1 MKHVD
6 FVHLHVHTSYS
17 LLDGACRVSDL
28 TRYAADLKFPA
39 LAITDHGAMF
49 GVVDFYKSARA
60 AGIKPIIGQEFYV
73 APESRHDRKLDEFGE
88 SAYHLVLLARNS
100 EGYSNLIQLSSIS
113 YLEGFYRRP
122 RIDKEILS
130 RYSDGL
136 LALSACLKGEVA
148 YLLTRGEYDGARET
162 VSWYRD
168 LFGENYFLEVQHNG
182 IPEQD
187 KANEGM
193 LKLSRDTGVGLVA
206 TNDIHYLRREDT
218 RMHDVLLCIQ
228 TGKSVHDED
237 RMRMETDELYLKS
250 AEEMEVHFRD
260 YPDALSNTLAIAER
274 CNLEIPIGETHLP
287 RFPIPE
293 GMTEESFLY
302 AQVRDGF
309 DKRMEIILERTPE
322 EQREEVLEQY
332 QARLGTELEV
342 ITKMGFPGYF
352 LIVWDF
358 IRYAREQGIPVG
370 PGRGSAAGSL
380 VAYSL
385 SITDIDPIRYG
396 LLFERFLNPER
407 ITMPD
412 IDVDFCM
419 ERRDEVIRYVA
430 NSYGEDKVA
439 QIITFGTMAARGAIR
454 DVGRALD
461 MSYAEVDRI
470 AKMVPEIPG
479 IKLSTAIEKEPQLK
493 EAMKKDKK
501 VADLLELAQKIEGL
515 HRHASTHAAGVVI
528 SDKPLSERVPLF
540 RSIKDDSILTQFAM
554 KELEDIGL
562 VKFDFLGLRT
572 LTLLDN
578 ALRLANRKRSEQD
591 QELIVME
598 KLDLLDRKT
607 YELLSA
613 GDTDGV
619 FQLESSG
626 MKDLLVKM
634 KPGTFE
640 DLIALVA
647 LYRPGPLGSG
657 MVTDFINRK
666 QGRQEISYDTA
677 ELERI
682 LSETYGVIVYQEQ
695 VMQVASELAGYSMGE
710 ADNLRRAMGKKMP
723 EEMEKQRTRF
733 LEGCRTNGI
742 PDKKSAGIFD
752 NLAFFAGYGFN
763 KSHSAAYALI
773 AYQTAFLKAH
783 YPMEFMAALL
793 TSEMDNSDKVTQH
806 IGVCKEMG
814 LKLLPPDIT
823 QSEIP
828 FIVEEDGI
836 RFGLGAVKNVGVSAL
851 EEILGQRSEG
861 GIFRSVNEFCSR
873 VDLRKVNRRVI
884 ESLIKSGAFDCC
896 GDNRAQLLASID
908 QAIER
913 GQKAQRDRDSGQIT
927 MFDGAL
933 ASEAEDSMPEV
944 ESWSEHQRLA
954 FEKESLGFYITGH
967 PLEKYRKELER
978 YITVDLGRLG
988 EMSEGQEVKVA
999 GMKQSMREI
1008 STKRGDRM
1016 AFLTLEDLHGS
1027 AEVIVF
1033 ADAFNKAS
1041 HILVSEGPF
1050 VVQGIVDS
1058 NGDKPKIKAS
1068 EVELLEDYRQRV
1080 TSEIL
1085 INLSTIGL
1093 SRADLMKL
1101 KEVLVRHKGDCAVR
1115 LKLTI
1120 PTKAESV
1127 IALSEEFKV
1136 GSSDEM
1142 VTDVERIFGTGAV
1155 TFV

>member
-1 MKHVD
+1 MKHAE

-17 LLDGACRVSDL
+17 LLDGACRISDL

-49 GVVDFYKSARA
+49 GVIDFYKSARA

-73 APESRHDRKLDEFGE
+73 APESRHDRKVDEYGE
-88 SAYHLVLLARNS
+88 SAYHLVLLARNM
-100 EGYSNLIQLSSIS
+100 EGYSNLVQLSSIS

-130 RYSDGL
+130 GHSDGL

-148 YLLTRGEYDGARET
+148 YLLNRGDYEGARET
-162 VSWYRD
+162 VSWYQD

-182 IPEQD
+182 LPEQD
-187 KANEGM
+187 RANEGM
-193 LKLSRDTGVGLVA
+193 LKLSGDTGVGLVA

-228 TGKSVHDED
+228 TGKTVHDED
-237 RMRMETDELYLKS
+237 RMRMDAYELYLKS

-260 YPDALSNTLAIAER
+260 YPDALSNTLAVAER
-274 CNLEIPIGETHLP
+274 CNLEIPMGETHLP

-302 AQVRDGF
+302 SQVHAGF
-309 DKRMEIILERTPE
+309 DKRMEIILERTAE
-322 EQREEVLEQY
+322 DQRESVLHEY

-342 ITKMGFPGYF
+342 ITNMGFPGYF

-385 SITDIDPIRYG
+385 GITDIDPIRYG

-407 ITMPD
+407 ISLPD

-419 ERRDEVIRYVA
+419 ERRDEVIRYVS
-430 NSYGEDKVA
+430 NKYGEDRVA

-479 IKLSTAIEKEPQLK
+479 IKLATAIEQEPQLK
-493 EAMKKDKK
+493 DAMKKDNK
-501 VADLLELAQKIEGL
+501 VADLLELAQKMEGL

-528 SDKPLSERVPLF
+528 SDLPLSSHVPLF
-540 RSIKDDSILTQFAM
+540 RHIKDDSILTQFAM
-554 KELEDIGL
+554 KQLEDIGL

-572 LTLLDN
+572 LTLLNN
-578 ALRLANRKRSEQD
+578 ALRLANRRRSDQGQD
-591 QELIVME
+591 LIEME
-598 KLDLLDRKT
+598 RLDLLDRKT
-607 YELLSA
+607 YELLST

-626 MKDLLVKM
+626 MKDLLIKM
-634 KPGTFE
+634 KPGSFE

-666 QGRQEISYDTA
+666 HGRQEISYDTE
-677 ELERI
+677 ELQKI

-723 EEMEKQRTRF
+723 EEMEKQRVRF
-733 LEGCRTNGI
+733 LDGCKNNKI
-742 PDKKSAGIFD
+742 PDRKAAGIFD

-773 AYQTAFLKAH
+773 AFQTAYLKAH
-783 YPMEFMAALL
+783 YPLEFMAALL

-814 LKLLPPDIT
+814 VKLLPPDIML
-823 QSEIP
+823 SEIP
-828 FIVEEDGI
+828 FTVEDDGI

-851 EEILGQRSEG
+851 EEILGQRSKGEA
-861 GIFRSVNEFCSR
+861 FKSVNEFCSR

-896 GDNRAQLLASID
+896 GDHRAQLLASLD
-908 QAIER
+908 QAMER

-927 MFDGAL
+927 MFEGAL
-933 ASEAEDSMPEV
+933 AAEV
-944 ESWSEHQRLA
+944 EDPVSEVEPWSEQQRLA

-978 YITVDLGRLG
+978 YVTVDLGRLE

-1008 STKRGDRM
+1008 STKKGDRM

-1027 AEVIVF
+1027 AEMIVF
-1033 ADAFNKAS
+1033 ADTFTEAG
-1041 HILVSEGPF
+1041 HILASEGPF

-1068 EVELLEDYRQRV
+1068 EVALLEDYRQRV
-1080 TSEIL
+1080 TSEIQ

-1093 SRADLMKL
+1093 SKDDLMKL
-1101 KEVLVRHKGDCAVR
+1101 KEVLLRHKGDCAVR

-1127 IALSEEFKV
+1127 IFLSEEFKV
-1136 GSSDEM
+1136 GSSEEM
-1142 VTDVERIFGTGAV
+1142 VNDIEKIFGTGTV

>member
-1 MKHVD
+1 MKHAN

-17 LLDGACRVSDL
+17 LLDGACRVADL

-49 GVVDFYKSARA
+49 GAIDFYKSARA
-60 AGIKPIIGQEFYV
+60 AGIKPIIGQEFYI
-73 APESRHDRKLDEFGE
+73 APESRLDRKLDEYGE
-88 SAYHLVLLARNS
+88 SAYHIVLLARNS
-100 EGYSNLIQLSSIS
+100 EGYSNLVKLSSIS
-113 YLEGFYRRP
+113 YLEGFYRKP
-122 RIDKEILS
+122 RIDKEVLS
-130 RYSDGL
+130 RHSDGL
-136 LALSACLKGEVA
+136 VALSACLKGEVA
-148 YLLTRGEYDGARET
+148 YLVRRGNYERARET
-162 VSWYRD
+162 VSWYKD

-182 IPEQD
+182 LADQD

-193 LKLSRDTGVGLVA
+193 LRLAKDTGVGLVA

-228 TGKSVHDED
+228 TGKTVQDEN
-237 RMRMETDELYLKS
+237 RMRMDTDELYVKS
-250 AEEMEVHFRD
+250 AEEMEMYFKD
-260 YPDALSNTLAIAER
+260 YPNALSNTLAIAER
-274 CNLEIPIGETHLP
+274 CNLEIAIGETHLP

-293 GMTEESFLY
+293 GMTEGSFLY
-302 AQVRDGF
+302 SKVRAGF
-309 DKRMEIILERTPE
+309 DKRMELILDGTPE
-322 EQREEVLEQY
+322 DQREEVLEKY

-342 ITKMGFPGYF
+342 ITNMGFPGYF

-358 IRYAREQGIPVG
+358 IQYAREQGIPVG

-385 SITDIDPIRYG
+385 RITDIDPIRYG

-407 ITMPD
+407 ISLPD

-419 ERRDEVIRYVA
+419 QRRDEVIRYVT
-430 NSYGEDKVA
+430 NKYGEDKVA

-461 MSYAEVDRI
+461 MNYAEVDRI
-470 AKMVPEIPG
+470 AKLVPEILG
-479 IKLSTAIEKEPQLK
+479 IKLSKAIEQEPQLK
-493 EAMKKDKK
+493 EAMKNDKK
-501 VADLLELAQKIEGL
+501 VADLLELAQKMEGL

-528 SDKPLSERVPLF
+528 SDLPLSSHVPLY
-540 RSIKDDSILTQFAM
+540 RNIKDDSVLTQYAM
-554 KELEDIGL
+554 KELENIGL

-572 LTLLDN
+572 LTLLNN
-578 ALRLANRKRSEQD
+578 AIQLANRKRLAQG
-591 QELIVME
+591 QEPVEME
-598 KLDLLDRKT
+598 RLDLLDQKT
-607 YELLSA
+607 YELLST

-634 KPGTFE
+634 KPGCFE

-666 QGRQEISYDTA
+666 QGRQEISYDTK
-677 ELERI
+677 ELEKI

-723 EEMEKQRTRF
+723 EEMEKERVRF
-733 LEGCRTNGI
+733 LEGCQINNI
-742 PDKKSAGIFD
+742 PDKKAAGIFD

-783 YPMEFMAALL
+783 FPMEFMAALL

-814 LKLLPPDIT
+814 VKLLPPDIT
-823 QSEIP
+823 HSEIP
-828 FIVEEDGI
+828 FTVEEGGI
-836 RFGLGAVKNVGVSAL
+836 RFGLGAVKNAGVSAL
-851 EEILGQRSEG
+851 EEILSKRSDG
-861 GIFRSVNEFCSR
+861 GTFKSVNEFCSR

-896 GDNRAQLLASID
+896 GDHRAQLLASLD
-908 QAIER
+908 QAMER

-927 MFDGAL
+927 MFEGAL
-933 ASEAEDSMPEV
+933 ASDSEYSISQV
-944 ESWSEHQRLA
+944 EPWSEQQRLA
-954 FEKESLGFYITGH
+954 FEKECLGFYITGH

-978 YITVDLGRLG
+978 YVTVDLGRLV

-1033 ADAFNKAS
+1033 SDTFTKAG
-1041 HILVSEGPF
+1041 HILASEGPF
-1050 VVQGIVDS
+1050 VVQGVIDS

-1068 EVELLEDYRQRV
+1068 DVELLEEYRQRV
-1080 TSEIL
+1080 TKEIL

-1093 SRADLMKL
+1093 SEDDLEKL
-1101 KEVLVRHKGDCAVR
+1101 KNVLVQHKGDCAVR

-1127 IALSEEFKV
+1127 IALSDEFKV

-1142 VTDVERIFGTGAV
+1142 VNDVERIFGSGTV

>member
-1 MKHVD
+1 MKHAN

-17 LLDGACRVSDL
+17 LLDGACRVADL

-49 GVVDFYKSARA
+49 GAIDFYKSARA
-60 AGIKPIIGQEFYV
+60 AGIKPIIGQEFYI
-73 APESRHDRKLDEFGE
+73 APESRLDRKLDEYGE
-88 SAYHLVLLARNS
+88 SAYHIVLLARNS
-100 EGYSNLIQLSSIS
+100 EGYSNLVKLSSIS
-113 YLEGFYRRP
+113 YLEGFYRKP
-122 RIDKEILS
+122 RIDKEVLS
-130 RYSDGL
+130 RHSDGL
-136 LALSACLKGEVA
+136 VALSACLKGEVA
-148 YLLTRGEYDGARET
+148 YLVRRGNYERARET
-162 VSWYRD
+162 VSWYKD

-182 IPEQD
+182 LADQD

-193 LKLSRDTGVGLVA
+193 LRLAKDTGVGLVA

-228 TGKSVHDED
+228 TGKTVQDEN
-237 RMRMETDELYLKS
+237 RMRMDTDELYVKS
-250 AEEMEVHFRD
+250 AEEMEMYFKD
-260 YPDALSNTLAIAER
+260 YPNALSNTLAIAER
-274 CNLEIPIGETHLP
+274 CNLEIAIGETHLP

-293 GMTEESFLY
+293 GMTEGSFLY
-302 AQVRDGF
+302 SKVRAGF
-309 DKRMEIILERTPE
+309 DKRMELILDGTPE
-322 EQREEVLEQY
+322 DQREEVLEKY

-342 ITKMGFPGYF
+342 ITNMGFPGYF

-358 IRYAREQGIPVG
+358 IQYAREQGIPVG

-385 SITDIDPIRYG
+385 RITDIDPIRYG

-407 ITMPD
+407 ISLPD

-419 ERRDEVIRYVA
+419 QRRDEVIRYVT
-430 NSYGEDKVA
+430 NKYGEDKVA

-461 MSYAEVDRI
+461 MNYAEVDRI
-470 AKMVPEIPG
+470 AKLVPEILG
-479 IKLSTAIEKEPQLK
+479 IKLSKAIEQEPQLK
-493 EAMKKDKK
+493 EAMKNDKK
-501 VADLLELAQKIEGL
+501 VADLLELAQKMEGL

-528 SDKPLSERVPLF
+528 SDLPLSSHVPLY
-540 RSIKDDSILTQFAM
+540 RNIKDDSVLTQYAM
-554 KELEDIGL
+554 KELENIGL

-572 LTLLDN
+572 LTLLNN
-578 ALRLANRKRSEQD
+578 AIQLANRKRLAQG
-591 QELIVME
+591 QEPVEME
-598 KLDLLDRKT
+598 RLDLLDQKT
-607 YELLSA
+607 YELLST

-634 KPGTFE
+634 KPGCFE

-666 QGRQEISYDTA
+666 QGRQEISYDTK
-677 ELERI
+677 ELEKI

-723 EEMEKQRTRF
+723 EEMEKERVRF
-733 LEGCRTNGI
+733 LEGCQRNNI
-742 PDKKSAGIFD
+742 PDKKAAGIFD

-783 YPMEFMAALL
+783 FPMEFMAALL

-814 LKLLPPDIT
+814 VKLLPPDIT
-823 QSEIP
+823 HSEIP
-828 FIVEEDGI
+828 FTVEEGGI

-851 EEILGQRSEG
+851 EEILSKRSDG
-861 GIFRSVNEFCSR
+861 GTFKSVNEFCSR

-896 GDNRAQLLASID
+896 GDHRAQLLASLD
-908 QAIER
+908 QAMER

-927 MFDGAL
+927 MFEGAL
-933 ASEAEDSMPEV
+933 ASDSEYSISQV
-944 ESWSEHQRLA
+944 EPWSEQQRLA
-954 FEKESLGFYITGH
+954 FEKECLGFYITGH

-978 YITVDLGRLG
+978 YVTVDLGRLV

-1033 ADAFNKAS
+1033 SDAFTKAG
-1041 HILVSEGPF
+1041 HILASEGPF
-1050 VVQGIVDS
+1050 VVQGVIDS

-1068 EVELLEDYRQRV
+1068 DVELLEEYRQRV
-1080 TSEIL
+1080 TKEIL

-1093 SRADLMKL
+1093 SEDDLEKL
-1101 KEVLVRHKGDCAVR
+1101 KNVLVQHKGDCAVR

-1120 PTKAESV
+1120 PTRAESV
-1127 IALSEEFKV
+1127 IALSDEFKV

-1142 VTDVERIFGTGAV
+1142 VNDVERIFGSGTV

>member
-1 MKHVD
+1 MKHAE

-17 LLDGACRVSDL
+17 LLDGACRISDL

-49 GVVDFYKSARA
+49 GVIDFYKSARA
-60 AGIKPIIGQEFYV
+60 SGIKPIIGQEFYI
-73 APESRHDRKLDEFGE
+73 APQSRHDRKLDEFGE
-88 SAYHLVLLARNS
+88 SAYHIVLLARNT
-100 EGYSNLIQLSSIS
+100 EGYFNLIELSSIS

-122 RIDKEILS
+122 RIDKEILARHS
-130 RYSDGL
+130 EGL
-136 LALSACLKGEVA
+136 VALSACLKGEVA
-148 YLLTRGEYDGARET
+148 YLLNRGHYEKARET
-162 VSWYRD
+162 VTWYKD

-182 IPEQD
+182 MPEQD

-193 LKLSRDTGVGLVA
+193 LKLSQDTGVGLIA
-206 TNDIHYLRREDT
+206 TNDIHYLRREDA

-228 TGKSVHDED
+228 TGKTVNDED
-237 RMRMETDELYLKS
+237 RMQMAADEFYLKTP
-250 AEEMEVHFRD
+250 EEMELHFKD
-260 YPDALSNTLAIAER
+260 YPGALSNTLIVAER
-274 CNLEIPIGETHLP
+274 CNLEIPIGETYLP
-287 RFPIPE
+287 RFPIPD
-293 GMTEESFLY
+293 GMTEESFLS
-302 AQVRDGF
+302 AKVREGF
-309 DKRMEIILERTPE
+309 DKRMDLVLERTPE
-322 EQREEVLEQY
+322 DQREGLLEQY

-358 IRYAREQGIPVG
+358 IRYAKEAGIPVG

-385 SITDIDPIRYG
+385 GITDIDPIRYG

-407 ITMPD
+407 ISLPD
-412 IDVDFCM
+412 IDVDLCM
-419 ERRDEVIRYVA
+419 DRRDEVIRYVA
-430 NSYGEDKVA
+430 EKYGEDRVA

-470 AKMVPEIPG
+470 AKLVPEVLG
-479 IKLSTAIEKEPQLK
+479 IKLPAAIEQEPQLK
-493 EAMKKDKK
+493 EAMKNDKK

-528 SDKPLSERVPLF
+528 SDLPLSRHVPLY
-540 RSIKDDSILTQFAM
+540 RHIKDDSILTQFAM
-554 KELEDIGL
+554 KQLEDIGL

-578 ALRLANRKRSEQD
+578 ALKLANRKREGQGKGPI
-591 QELIVME
+591 EME

-607 YELLSA
+607 YDLLST

-626 MKDLLVKM
+626 MKDLLIKM
-634 KPGTFE
+634 KPGSFE

-666 QGRQEISYDTA
+666 QGRQNISYDTV
-677 ELERI
+677 ELEKI

-695 VMQVASELAGYSMGE
+695 VMQIASELAGYSMGE
-710 ADNLRRAMGKKMP
+710 ADNLRRAMGKKLP
-723 EEMEKQRTRF
+723 EEMEKQRVRF
-733 LEGCRTNGI
+733 LEGCKVKNI
-742 PDKKSAGIFD
+742 PDRKAAGIFD

-773 AYQTAFLKAH
+773 AFQTAYLKAH
-783 YPMEFMAALL
+783 YPEEFMAALL
-793 TSEMDNSDKVTQH
+793 TSEMDNTDKVTQH

-814 LKLLPPDIT
+814 VQLLPPDIT
-823 QSEIP
+823 QSEIS
-828 FIVEEDGI
+828 FSVENNGI
-836 RFGLGAVKNVGVSAL
+836 RFGLGAVKNVGISAL
-851 EEILGQRSEG
+851 EEILGQREEG
-861 GIFRSVNEFCSR
+861 GPFKSINEFTSR

-927 MFDGAL
+927 LFEGAL
-933 ASEAEDSMPEV
+933 DPGSEDPLPEV
-944 ESWSEHQRLA
+944 EAWSEHQRLA

-967 PLEKYRKELER
+967 PLEKYRRELER
-978 YITVDLGRLG
+978 YVTVDLGRLE

-1008 STKRGDRM
+1008 STKKGDRM

-1027 AEVIVF
+1027 AEMIIF
-1033 ADAFNKAS
+1033 SDTFNKTG
-1041 HILVSEGPF
+1041 HILSSEGPF
-1050 VVQGIVDS
+1050 VVQGVVDS
-1058 NGDKPKIKAS
+1058 NGDKPKIKAF
-1068 EVELLEDYRQRV
+1068 EVELLENYRQKV
-1080 TSEIL
+1080 TSEIQ

-1093 SRADLMKL
+1093 SRDDLLRL
-1101 KEVLVRHKGDCAVR
+1101 KEVLGRYKGECAVR

-1127 IALSEEFKV
+1127 IRMSEEFKV

-1142 VTDVERIFGTGAV
+1142 VNDIEKIFGSGTV

>member
-1 MKHVD
+1 MKHAN

-17 LLDGACRVSDL
+17 LLDGACRVADL

-49 GVVDFYKSARA
+49 GAIDFYKSARA
-60 AGIKPIIGQEFYV
+60 AGIKPIIGQEFYI
-73 APESRHDRKLDEFGE
+73 APESRLDRKLDEYGE
-88 SAYHLVLLARNS
+88 SAYHIVLLARNS
-100 EGYSNLIQLSSIS
+100 EGYSNLVKLSSIS
-113 YLEGFYRRP
+113 YLEGFYRKP
-122 RIDKEILS
+122 RIDKEVLS
-130 RYSDGL
+130 RHSDGL
-136 LALSACLKGEVA
+136 VALSACLKGEVA
-148 YLLTRGEYDGARET
+148 YLVRRGNYERARET
-162 VSWYRD
+162 VSWYKE

-182 IPEQD
+182 LADQD

-193 LKLSRDTGVGLVA
+193 LRLAKDTGVGLVA

-228 TGKSVHDED
+228 TGKTVQDEN
-237 RMRMETDELYLKS
+237 RMRMDTDELYVKS
-250 AEEMEVHFRD
+250 AEEMEMYFKD
-260 YPDALSNTLAIAER
+260 YPNALSNTLAIAER
-274 CNLEIPIGETHLP
+274 CNLEIAIGETHLP

-293 GMTEESFLY
+293 GMTEGSFLY
-302 AQVRDGF
+302 SKVRAGF
-309 DKRMEIILERTPE
+309 DKRMELILDGTPE
-322 EQREEVLEQY
+322 DQREEVLEKY

-342 ITKMGFPGYF
+342 ITNMGFPGYF

-358 IRYAREQGIPVG
+358 IQYAREQGIPVG

-385 SITDIDPIRYG
+385 RITDIDPIRYG

-407 ITMPD
+407 ISLPD

-419 ERRDEVIRYVA
+419 QRRDEVIRYVT
-430 NSYGEDKVA
+430 NKYGEDKVA

-461 MSYAEVDRI
+461 MNYAEVDRI
-470 AKMVPEIPG
+470 AKLVPEILG
-479 IKLSTAIEKEPQLK
+479 IKLSKAIEQEPQLK
-493 EAMKKDKK
+493 EAMKNDKK
-501 VADLLELAQKIEGL
+501 VADLLELAQKMEGL

-528 SDKPLSERVPLF
+528 SDLPLSSHVPLY
-540 RSIKDDSILTQFAM
+540 RNIKDDSVLTQYAM
-554 KELEDIGL
+554 KELENIGL

-572 LTLLDN
+572 LTLLNN
-578 ALRLANRKRSEQD
+578 AIQLANRKRLAQG
-591 QELIVME
+591 QEPVEME
-598 KLDLLDRKT
+598 RLDLLDQKT
-607 YELLSA
+607 YELLST

-634 KPGTFE
+634 KPGCFE

-666 QGRQEISYDTA
+666 QGRQEISYDTK
-677 ELERI
+677 ELEKI

-723 EEMEKQRTRF
+723 EEMEKERVRF
-733 LEGCRTNGI
+733 LEGCQINNI
-742 PDKKSAGIFD
+742 PDKKAAGIFD

-783 YPMEFMAALL
+783 FPMEFMAALL

-814 LKLLPPDIT
+814 VKLLPPDIT
-823 QSEIP
+823 HSEIP
-828 FIVEEDGI
+828 FTVEEGGI

-851 EEILGQRSEG
+851 EEILSKRSDG
-861 GIFRSVNEFCSR
+861 GTFKSVNEFCSR

-896 GDNRAQLLASID
+896 GDHRAQLLASLD
-908 QAIER
+908 QAMER

-927 MFDGAL
+927 MFEGAL
-933 ASEAEDSMPEV
+933 ASDSEYSISQV
-944 ESWSEHQRLA
+944 ESWSEQQRLA
-954 FEKESLGFYITGH
+954 FEKECLGFYITGH

-978 YITVDLGRLG
+978 YVTVDLGRLV

-1033 ADAFNKAS
+1033 SDAFTKAG
-1041 HILVSEGPF
+1041 HILASEGPF
-1050 VVQGIVDS
+1050 VVQGVIDS

-1068 EVELLEDYRQRV
+1068 DVELLEEYRQRV
-1080 TSEIL
+1080 TKEIL

-1093 SRADLMKL
+1093 SEDDLEKL
-1101 KEVLVRHKGDCAVR
+1101 KNVLVQHKGDCAVR

-1127 IALSEEFKV
+1127 IALSDEFKV

-1142 VTDVERIFGTGAV
+1142 VNDVERIFGSGTV

>member
-1 MKHVD
+1 MKHAD
-6 FVHLHVHTSYS
+6 FVHLHLHTSYS
-17 LLDGACRVSDL
+17 LLDGACRIPDL

-49 GVVDFYKSARA
+49 GAIDFYKSARA
-60 AGIKPIIGQEFYV
+60 AGIKPIIGQEFYI

-88 SAYHLVLLARNS
+88 SAYHLVLLARNT
-100 EGYSNLIQLSSIS
+100 EGYSNLIQLSSIA
-113 YLEGFYRRP
+113 YLEGFYRKP

-130 RYSDGL
+130 GHSDGL
-136 LALSACLKGEVA
+136 LALSACLKGEVG
-148 YLLTRGEYDGARET
+148 YLLIRGDYERAKET
-162 VSWYRD
+162 ASWYQD
-168 LFGENYFLEVQHNG
+168 LFGENYFLEIQHNG
-182 IPEQD
+182 LPEQD

-193 LKLSRDTGVGLVA
+193 LKLSKDIGVELVA

-228 TGKSVHDED
+228 TGKTVHDED
-237 RMRMETDELYLKS
+237 RMRMDTHELYLKP

-260 YPDALSNTLAIAER
+260 YPNALSNTLLIAEK

-293 GMTEESFLY
+293 GMTEESLLY
-302 AQVRDGF
+302 SQVRAGF
-309 DKRMEIILERTPE
+309 DNRMEIILERTPE
-322 EQREEVLEQY
+322 KQREEVLEKY

-342 ITKMGFPGYF
+342 ITNMGFPGYF

-385 SITDIDPIRYG
+385 GITDIDPIRYG

-407 ITMPD
+407 VTLPD

-430 NSYGEDKVA
+430 NKYGEDRVA

-461 MSYAEVDRI
+461 MGYSDVDRI
-470 AKMVPEIPG
+470 AKMVPEILG
-479 IKLSTAIEKEPQLK
+479 IKLTKAIEQEPQLK

-501 VADLLELAQKIEGL
+501 VADLLELAQKMEGL

-528 SDKPLSERVPLF
+528 SDLPLSTHVPLF

-554 KELEDIGL
+554 KQLEDIGL

-572 LTLLDN
+572 LTLLNN
-578 ALRLANRKRSEQD
+578 ALRLANRRRED
-591 QELIVME
+591 QGQEPIEME
-598 KLDLLDRKT
+598 RLDLLDRKT
-607 YELLSA
+607 YELLST
-613 GDTDGV
+613 GDTAGV

-634 KPGTFE
+634 KPESFE

-666 QGRQEISYDTA
+666 QGRQVISYDTE
-677 ELERI
+677 ELEKI
-682 LSETYGVIVYQEQ
+682 LAETYGVIVYQEQ
-695 VMQVASELAGYSMGE
+695 VMQVAVELAGYSMGE
-710 ADNLRRAMGKKMP
+710 ADNLRRAMGKKLP
-723 EEMEKQRTRF
+723 EDMEKQRVRF
-733 LEGCRTNGI
+733 LDGCRNNGI
-742 PDKKSAGIFD
+742 PDKKAAGIFD

-773 AYQTAFLKAH
+773 AFQTAYLKAH
-783 YPMEFMAALL
+783 YPPEFMAALL

-814 LKLLPPDIT
+814 VKLLPPDIT
-823 QSEIP
+823 RSEIP
-828 FIVEEDGI
+828 FTVEDDGI

-851 EEILGQRSEG
+851 EEILGERREG
-861 GIFRSVNEFCSR
+861 GTFKSLNDFCSR
-873 VDLRKVNRRVI
+873 VDLRKVNRRVV
-884 ESLIKSGAFDCC
+884 ESLIKSGAYDCC
-896 GDNRAQLLASID
+896 VDNRAQLLASLD
-908 QAIER
+908 QAMER
-913 GQKAQRDRDSGQIT
+913 GQKAQRDRESGQIT
-927 MFDGAL
+927 MFEGAL
-933 ASEAEDSMPEV
+933 ASGTEDRMPEV
-944 ESWSEHQRLA
+944 DPWSEHQRLA
-954 FEKESLGFYITGH
+954 FEKECLGFYITGH

-978 YITVDLGRLG
+978 YVTVDLGRLE

-1016 AFLTLEDLHGS
+1016 AFLILEDLYGS
-1027 AEVIVF
+1027 AEMIIF
-1033 ADAFNKAS
+1033 ADVFTRAG
-1041 HILVSEGPF
+1041 HILALEGPF

-1068 EVELLEDYRQRV
+1068 EVELLEDYRERV
-1080 TSEIL
+1080 TNQIQ

-1093 SRADLMKL
+1093 SGEDLMKL
-1101 KEVLVRHKGDCAVR
+1101 KEVLVRYKGDCAVR

-1127 IALSEEFKV
+1127 IALSDEFKV

-1142 VTDVERIFGTGAV
+1142 VSDVERIFGTGTV

>member
-1 MKHVD
+1 MKHVE

-17 LLDGACRVSDL
+17 LLDGACRIPDL

-49 GVVDFYKSARA
+49 GVIDFYKSARA

-73 APESRHDRKLDEFGE
+73 APESRHDRKIDDFGQT
-88 SAYHLVLLARNS
+88 AYHLVLLARNA
-100 EGYSNLIQLSSIS
+100 EGYSNLIELSSIS

-122 RIDKEILS
+122 RIDKEILT
-130 RYSDGL
+130 RHSDGL
-136 LALSACLKGEVA
+136 VALSACLNGEVA
-148 YLLTRGEYDGARET
+148 FLLNRGNYEKAKQT
-162 VSWYRD
+162 VSWYQD
-168 LFGENYFLEVQHNG
+168 LFKDNYFLEVQYNG
-182 IPEQD
+182 LAEQD

-193 LKLSRDTGVGLVA
+193 LKLSQETGVGLVA
-206 TNDIHYLRREDT
+206 TNDIHYLRREDA

-228 TGKSVHDED
+228 TGKTVHDED
-237 RMRMETDELYLKS
+237 RMRMDTNEFYLKS
-250 AEEMEVHFRD
+250 AEEMELHFKD
-260 YPDALSNTLAIAER
+260 YPGALSNTLVIAER
-274 CNLEIPIGETHLP
+274 CNLEISIGETFLP

-302 AQVRDGF
+302 AQVREGF
-309 DKRMEIILERTPE
+309 DKRMELVLERAPDD
-322 EQREEVLEQY
+322 QREDLLEQY
-332 QARLGTELEV
+332 QARLGSELEV

-358 IRYAREQGIPVG
+358 IRYAKEQGIPVG

-385 SITDIDPIRYG
+385 GITDIDPIRYG
-396 LLFERFLNPER
+396 LLFERFLNPQR
-407 ITMPD
+407 ISLPD

-419 ERRDEVIRYVA
+419 ERRDDVIRYV
-430 NSYGEDKVA
+430 SEKYGEDKVA

-470 AKMVPEIPG
+470 AKLVPEILG
-479 IKLSTAIEKEPQLK
+479 IKLSEAIEQEPQLLD
-493 EAMKKDKK
+493 AMKKDKK

-528 SDKPLSERVPLF
+528 SDLPLSNHVPLYKH
-540 RSIKDDSILTQFAM
+540 IKDDSILTQFAM
-554 KELEDIGL
+554 KQLEEIGL

-572 LTLLDN
+572 LTLLSH
-578 ALRLANRKRSEQD
+578 ALSLANRKRVAKG
-591 QELIVME
+591 QELLEMDR
-598 KLDLLDRKT
+598 LDLRDSRT
-607 YELLSA
+607 YELLST

-634 KPGTFE
+634 KPGSFE

-666 QGRQEISYDTA
+666 QGRQEISYDTK
-677 ELERI
+677 ELEEI

-710 ADNLRRAMGKKMP
+710 ADNLRRAMGKKLP
-723 EEMEKQRTRF
+723 EEMEKQRVRF
-733 LEGCRTNGI
+733 LEGCKNKGI
-742 PDKKSAGIFD
+742 EDKKAARIFD

-763 KSHSAAYALI
+763 KSHSAAYAYI
-773 AYQTAFLKAH
+773 AFQTAYLKAH
-783 YPMEFMAALL
+783 YLQEFMAALL

-814 LKLLPPDIT
+814 VKLLPPDIT
-823 QSEIP
+823 HSEIS
-828 FIVEEDGI
+828 FTVEDDGI
-836 RFGLGAVKNVGVSAL
+836 RFGLGAVKNVGIAAL
-851 EEILGQRSEG
+851 EEILGQRAEG
-861 GIFRSVNEFCSR
+861 GAFGSVNEFTSR
-873 VDLRKVNRRVI
+873 VDLRKVNRRVV

-896 GDNRAQLLASID
+896 GDNRAQLLATLD
-908 QAIER
+908 QAMER

-927 MFDGAL
+927 MFEGAL
-933 ASEAEDSMPEV
+933 DTGNEDPMPEV
-944 ESWSEHQRLA
+944 VPWSEQQRLA

-967 PLEKYRKELER
+967 PLEKYRKEMER
-978 YITVDLGRLG
+978 YVTVDLGRL
-988 EMSEGQEVKVA
+988 EELAEGQEVKVA
-999 GMKQSMREI
+999 GIKQSMREI
-1008 STKRGDRM
+1008 STKKGDRM

-1027 AEVIVF
+1027 AEMIVF
-1033 ADAFNKAS
+1033 ADTFNKAG
-1041 HILVSEGPF
+1041 HILVSDGPF
-1050 VVQGIVDS
+1050 VVQGVVDS
-1058 NGDKPKIKAS
+1058 NGDKPKIKAF
-1068 EVELLEDYRQRV
+1068 EVELLEEYRQRV
-1080 TSEIL
+1080 TSEIQ

-1093 SRADLMKL
+1093 SSDDLLKL
-1101 KEVLVRHKGDCAVR
+1101 KEVLQRHKGECAVR

-1120 PTKAESV
+1120 PTKAETV
-1127 IALSEEFKV
+1127 ITMSEEFKV
-1136 GSSDEM
+1136 GSSDEL
-1142 VTDVERIFGTGAV
+1142 VNDVEEIFGSGIV

>member
-1 MKHVD
+1 MKHVP

-17 LLDGACRVSDL
+17 LLDGACRIADL

-49 GVVDFYKSARA
+49 GVIDFYKSARA

-73 APESRHDRKLDEFGE
+73 APGSRHERKLDDFGE
-88 SAYHLVLLARNS
+88 SAYHLVLLARNA
-100 EGYSNLIQLSSIS
+100 EGYSNLIQLSSLS

-122 RIDKEILS
+122 RIDKEALS
-130 RYSDGL
+130 LHSDGL

-148 YLLTRGEYDGARET
+148 YLLNRGDYEAAKK
-162 VSWYRD
+162 VALWYQD
-168 LFGENYFLEVQHNG
+168 LFSENFFLEIQHNG
-182 IPEQD
+182 LPEQD
-187 KANEGM
+187 RANEGM
-193 LKLSRDTGVGLVA
+193 LKLSADTGIGLVA

-228 TGKSVHDED
+228 TGKTVNDED
-237 RMRMETDELYLKS
+237 RMRMDAHELYLKS
-250 AEEMEVHFRD
+250 AEEMEVHFKE
-260 YPDALSNTLAIAER
+260 YPDALSNTLMIAER
-274 CNLEIPIGETHLP
+274 CNLEIPIGEIHLP
-287 RFPIPE
+287 RFPVPD

-302 AQVRDGF
+302 DQVRSGF
-309 DKRMEIILERTPE
+309 DERMQIILANTPE
-322 EQREEVLEQY
+322 DQREEVLETY
-332 QARLGTELEV
+332 QTRLGTELEV
-342 ITKMGFPGYF
+342 ITNMGFPGYF
-352 LIVWDF
+352 LTVWDF

-385 SITDIDPIRYG
+385 GITDIDPIRYG

-407 ITMPD
+407 ISLPD

-419 ERRDEVIRYVA
+419 ERRDEVIRYVTRKF
-430 NSYGEDKVA
+430 GEDRVA

-461 MSYAEVDRI
+461 MGYAEVDRI
-470 AKMVPEIPG
+470 AKMVPEILG
-479 IKLSTAIEKEPQLK
+479 IKLPAAIEQEPQLRD
-493 EAMKKDKK
+493 AMKKDKK

-528 SDKPLSERVPLF
+528 SNQPLSKHVPLY
-540 RSIKDDSILTQFAM
+540 RHIKDDSILTQFAM

-572 LTLLDN
+572 LTLLSN
-578 ALRLANRKRSEQD
+578 ALKLTNRKRSEEGLDPVEIQR
-591 QELIVME
+591 
-598 KLDLLDRKT
+598 LDLTDRRT
-607 YELLSA
+607 YDLLST
-613 GDTDGV
+613 GDTEGV

-634 KPGTFE
+634 KPGCFE

-666 QGRQEISYDTA
+666 QGRQAISYDTE
-677 ELERI
+677 ELEKI

-695 VMQVASELAGYSMGE
+695 VMQVASELAGYTMGE

-733 LEGCRTNGI
+733 LAGCKKNGI
-742 PDKKSAGIFD
+742 ADKKAAGIFD
-752 NLAFFAGYGFN
+752 NLAYFAGYGFN

-773 AYQTAFLKAH
+773 AFQTAYLKAH
-783 YPMEFMAALL
+783 YPLEFMAALL
-793 TSEMDNSDKVTQH
+793 TSEMDNADKVTQH
-806 IGVCKEMG
+806 IGACKEMG
-814 LKLLPPDIT
+814 VRLLPPEIN
-823 QSEIP
+823 QSEIS
-828 FIVEEDGI
+828 FTVEDEGI
-836 RFGLGAVKNVGVSAL
+836 RFGLGAVKNVGSAAL
-851 EEILGQRSEG
+851 DEILRNRSEG
-861 GIFRSVNEFCSR
+861 GAFQSVNDFCSR

-896 GDNRAQLLASID
+896 GSNRAQLLASVD
-908 QAIER
+908 QAMER

-927 MFDGAL
+927 LFEGAL
-933 ASEAEDSMPEV
+933 GPETEEPMPEV
-944 ESWSEHQRLA
+944 EPWSEQQRLA

-967 PLEKYRKELER
+967 PLEKYRRELER
-978 YITVDLGRLG
+978 YVTSDLGRLP
-988 EMSEGQEVKVA
+988 ELSEGQEVKVA

-1008 STKRGDRM
+1008 STKKGDRM

-1027 AEVIVF
+1027 AEVIIF
-1033 ADAFNKAS
+1033 SDAFTKAGP
-1041 HILVSEGPF
+1041 ILASEGPF
-1050 VVQGIVDS
+1050 VVQGVVDS

-1080 TSEIL
+1080 TSEIQ

-1093 SRADLMKL
+1093 SRDDLLKL
-1101 KEVLVRHKGDCAVR
+1101 REVLGRHKGDCAVR

-1127 IALSEEFKV
+1127 ITLSEEFKV
-1136 GSSDEM
+1136 GSSDDL
-1142 VTDVERIFGTGAV
+1142 VNDVEKIFGSGTV